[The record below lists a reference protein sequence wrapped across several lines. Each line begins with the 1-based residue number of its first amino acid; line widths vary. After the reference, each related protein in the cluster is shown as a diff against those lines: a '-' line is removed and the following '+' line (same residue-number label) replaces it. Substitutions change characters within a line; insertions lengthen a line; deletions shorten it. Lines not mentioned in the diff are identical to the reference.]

1 MCFPNSVSERK
12 FSDLALRIKR
22 LLHNLVRTRR
32 AIFFGLY
39 SFFHSLKDVVNFRE
53 QRLTLKV
60 KARHAS

>member
-22 LLHNLVRTRR
+22 LCHKLVRTRR

-39 SFFHSLKDVVNFRE
+39 SFFHSLKDVVNFGK
-53 QRLTLKV
+53 QRLF
-60 KARHAS
+60 